1 MPEDRKDRREK
12 MAKEAKTNAMR
23 MLDRQK
29 VKYEA
34 FSYECD
40 EFIDG
45 IHSADKIGAPYD
57 QSFKTLVME
66 GKSGGYF
73 VFVVPIEKEVDRK
86 AAAKAVGE
94 KTVDM
99 IHVKD
104 ITKITGYVRGGC
116 SPLGMKKPY
125 PVVFDASAGEFEE
138 IYVSGG
144 RIGLTLKVP
153 LADLLKVT
161 GEKLA
166 DMGYGTGLHPNAPY
180 VAVKVPVFSFEKLHG
195 VDTQFGPEMKSTG
208 EVLGLG
214 KNMQEWGVKPEI
226 EAFDPGMI
234 ANAAYYL
241 KKGVLKAPLHFQ
253 FCMGCANGIAGILG
267 YIGSGLSG
275 LLVGY
280 VADAFGWT
288 RVFETIIVI
297 AVIGMFILISM
308 WSAPRDGYERASKID
323 YGDIKE

>member
-57 QSFKTLVME
+57 QSFKA
-66 GKSGGYF
+66 G
-73 VFVVPIEKEVDRK
+73 
-86 AAAKAVGE
+86 GE

-161 GEKLA
+161 GGKLA
-166 DMGYGTGLHPNAPY
+166 DII
-180 VAVKVPVFSFEKLHG
+180 
-195 VDTQFGPEMKSTG
+195 MKT
-208 EVLGLG
+208 E
-214 KNMQEWGVKPEI
+214 
-226 EAFDPGMI
+226 
-234 ANAAYYL
+234 
-241 KKGVLKAPLHFQ
+241 
-253 FCMGCANGIAGILG
+253 
-267 YIGSGLSG
+267 
-275 LLVGY
+275 
-280 VADAFGWT
+280 
-288 RVFETIIVI
+288 
-297 AVIGMFILISM
+297 
-308 WSAPRDGYERASKID
+308 
-323 YGDIKE
+323 

>member
-1 MPEDRKDRREK
+1 

-34 FSYECD
+34 LSYECD

-45 IHSADKIGAPYD
+45 IHCADITGAPYD

-66 GKSGGYF
+66 GKSGGYY

-116 SPLGMKKPY
+116 SPIGMKKPF
-125 PVVFDASAGEFEE
+125 PTVFDTSAGNFQE

-153 LADLLKVT
+153 VEDLLKVT
-161 GEKLA
+161 GGKLA
-166 DMGYGTGLHPNAPY
+166 NITAR
-180 VAVKVPVFSFEKLHG
+180 E
-195 VDTQFGPEMKSTG
+195 E
-208 EVLGLG
+208 
-214 KNMQEWGVKPEI
+214 
-226 EAFDPGMI
+226 
-234 ANAAYYL
+234 
-241 KKGVLKAPLHFQ
+241 
-253 FCMGCANGIAGILG
+253 
-267 YIGSGLSG
+267 
-275 LLVGY
+275 
-280 VADAFGWT
+280 
-288 RVFETIIVI
+288 
-297 AVIGMFILISM
+297 
-308 WSAPRDGYERASKID
+308 
-323 YGDIKE
+323 